1 MSRQLLAVSMLF
13 PLFSCAALNQKA
25 SAPAGGSR
33 ATSTTTPLSLNSTTI
48 GKGRTLLFLHGFG
61 ANSYTWSKISQ
72 SLAQNYRL
80 IFLDLKGHGAS
91 PKPNDGAYSLHDQAE
106 LVSAFI
112 TDHGLEDVTLIG
124 HSLGGGIALL
134 VALKAAS
141 KSPNPISSLI
151 LVDSVAYSQR
161 LPGFIKI
168 LRIPVLA
175 QLLVRVVPNRFQALQ
190 VLRLAYHDPD
200 KITDET
206 IEAYSA
212 PLSLPGAHNAL
223 IETAKQIIP
232 DDIEEIS
239 SRYATIRMPTL
250 LVWGRR
256 DRIVNREVGER
267 LHRAM
272 PNSDLVVIDG
282 IGHIPQEEAPAATL
296 QAMQKFLQAR
306 P

>member
-1 MSRQLLAVSMLF
+1 
-13 PLFSCAALNQKA
+13 
-25 SAPAGGSR
+25 
-33 ATSTTTPLSLNSTTI
+33 
-48 GKGRTLLFLHGFG
+48 
-61 ANSYTWSKISQ
+61 
-72 SLAQNYRL
+72 
-80 IFLDLKGHGAS
+80 
-91 PKPNDGAYSLHDQAE
+91 
-106 LVSAFI
+106 
-112 TDHGLEDVTLIG
+112 
-124 HSLGGGIALL
+124 LL